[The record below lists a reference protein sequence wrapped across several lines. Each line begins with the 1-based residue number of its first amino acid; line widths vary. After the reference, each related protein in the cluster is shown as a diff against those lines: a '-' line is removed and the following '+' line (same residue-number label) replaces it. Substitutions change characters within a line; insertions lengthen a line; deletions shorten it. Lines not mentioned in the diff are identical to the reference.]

1 MHKGRQTIMTDS
13 LPSSS
18 VRGPRRQRHN
28 KKKKSLLVYASGSLH
43 APDVFRIV
51 S

>member
-1 MHKGRQTIMTDS
+1 VAPED
-13 LPSSS
+13 
-18 VRGPRRQRHN
+18 N
-28 KKKKSLLVYASGSLH
+28 EKKKSLLVYASGSLL